1 MEQLYSF
8 FLIAAMF
15 LIMYIFMIRPESKR
29 KKEADAMRKSL
40 AVGDEVSTIGGI
52 MGTVCAV
59 KENTLV
65 IETGADRVRIEVA
78 KWAIADKGA
87 MAKK

>member
-65 IETGADRVRIEVA
+65 IETGADRVRLEVTR
-78 KWAIADKGA
+78 WSIADKGT